1 MKFVSW
7 VKLTRS
13 QMEDALVTTKD
24 DATLDLEL
32 AGSID
37 L

>member
-1 MKFVSW
+1 
-7 VKLTRS
+7 
-13 QMEDALVTTKD
+13 MEGAPVTKKD

>member
-1 MKFVSW
+1 MW

-13 QMEDALVTTKD
+13 QIKGAFVTKKG